1 MRMSTIAAIA
11 TPNASG
17 GIGVIRISGDDAI
30 AVADRV
36 FKSVSGKKLSEINGY
51 SALFGHIYDE
61 SDLIDEAVVLIFR
74 APKSYTGED
83 VAEISCHGGMYV
95 TGRVLRAVLSHGA
108 TPAEPG
114 EFTKR
119 AFLNGK
125 MDLAE
130 AESVMNIISAHG
142 KQALD
147 AAMTTLDG
155 KLSGRIKN
163 IAADLANASAGIA
176 VWTDDPDEDVPAA
189 HEENV
194 RMVIE
199 NAISQLQ
206 ELINNFDCGRAVTEG
221 ISAAISGRP
230 NVGKSTLM
238 NLLTGFDRS
247 IVTDVAGTTRDIVE
261 ETVRLGEIVLRLADT
276 AGIHDSDDKVESI
289 GIELSLKKIDTAQFV
304 IAVFDGSEELN
315 SNDITLLE
323 KCKEKKAVAVINK
336 TDLPVKTNIETIKDY
351 IKDIVFVSASNGNGA
366 DELRSAAE
374 KILGTNEIDASSGIL
389 SNERQR
395 NCCVDAL
402 KSLNEALDGMDMGIT
417 LDAVNVSMDYA
428 IEKLLELTGEKARD
442 VVVNEVFSKFCVG
455 K

>member
-95 TGRVLRAVLSHGA
+95 TSRVLRAVLSHGA
-108 TPAEPG
+108 TPAEAG

-155 KLSGRIKN
+155 KLSGQIKS

-206 ELINNFDCGRAVTEG
+206 RLINNFDCGRAVTEG
-221 ISAAISGRP
+221 ISAAICGRP

-261 ETVRLGEIVLRLADT
+261 ETVRLGDIVLRLADT
-276 AGIHDSDDKVESI
+276 AGIHDSEDKVESI

-315 SNDITLLE
+315 SNDIMLLE

-336 TDLPVKTNIETIKDY
+336 TDLPVKTNIETIKNY